1 MALREEIG
9 PDARHERDL
18 PRERHGRHGRPKP
31 FGGRLRLPTLRFS
44 GAAMAMSTVV
54 GISIATTWLL
64 HEQQGVGRRAGVAQ
78 VGSSPP
84 PTPGADR
91 ADAASAPDS
100 SQAPAAPLPSGRPS
114 VRPAGPATS
123 ESHASHPP
131 VSGVPAPRSPAPG
144 SAVPLAEG
152 RTGGRSTSDTP
163 STQALGPFPQKNG
176 LTAATAPPPTD
187 GPSHQRPEPVESG
200 QPLAA
205 RSPEPPKPLAPA
217 PGAPGAPGVRPP
229 ADPTDGWTGLPP
241 GAQDPTTVPKDPAGG
256 TAPGPGDPDGTADH
270 ALTGAALVQS
280 LGRDGTRH
288 VLTLTVTEPLT
299 ALQAELR
306 LAPDAAAP
314 GGPAPDATAATS
326 PSGTAWTDLAG
337 AVVTTHHE
345 RGTLVYRFTT
355 PPGTDVTPGR
365 YTFGVRH
372 TRPAATPG
380 TEAPATGAPTTGVP
394 GAAPAPAAPGRGES
408 APTGPGKAAP
418 AESWSASAF
427 GIHHPRAVA
436 ALGAFAVGPS

>member
-152 RTGGRSTSDTP
+152 RTGGRSASDTP
-163 STQALGPFPQKNG
+163 SSQALGPSPRQDG
-176 LTAATAPPPTD
+176 PTAATAPPPTD
-187 GPSHQRPEPVESG
+187 GPSYQRPEPVESG

-217 PGAPGAPGVRPP
+217 PAPGAPGVRP
-229 ADPTDGWTGLPP
+229 PTDGWTGLPP
-241 GAQDPTTVPKDPAGG
+241 GAQDPTTVPKDPTGG
-256 TAPGPGDPDGTADH
+256 TAPDPGDPDDTVDH

-314 GGPAPDATAATS
+314 GGPAPDATA

-355 PPGTDVTPGR
+355 PPGTDVPPGR

-372 TRPAATPG
+372 TRPAATPA
-380 TEAPATGAPTTGVP
+380 TEAPTTGVP

-408 APTGPGKAAP
+408 VPTGPGKAAP

>member
-100 SQAPAAPLPSGRPS
+100 SQAPAAPLPSGRPT

-152 RTGGRSTSDTP
+152 RTGGRSASDTP
-163 STQALGPFPQKNG
+163 SSQALGPSPQQDG

-187 GPSHQRPEPVESG
+187 GPSYQRPEPVESG

-217 PGAPGAPGVRPP
+217 PGA
-229 ADPTDGWTGLPP
+229 
-241 GAQDPTTVPKDPAGG
+241 QDPTTVPKDPTGG
-256 TAPGPGDPDGTADH
+256 TAPGPGDPDDTVDH

-314 GGPAPDATAATS
+314 GGPAPDATAATA

-355 PPGTDVTPGR
+355 PPGTDVPPGR

-380 TEAPATGAPTTGVP
+380 TAAPATGAPTTGVP

-408 APTGPGKAAP
+408 VPTGPGKAAP

-436 ALGAFAVGPS
+436 ALGAFAVGPN